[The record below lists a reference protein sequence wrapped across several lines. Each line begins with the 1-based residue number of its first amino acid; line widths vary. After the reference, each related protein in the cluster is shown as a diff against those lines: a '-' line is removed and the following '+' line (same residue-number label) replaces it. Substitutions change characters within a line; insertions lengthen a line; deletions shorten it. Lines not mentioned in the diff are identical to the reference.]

1 MRGFE
6 KNFVS
11 NNQNEHNISVCCI
24 IVTYQPDTTIL
35 KSVMA
40 AIRPQVDQVLF
51 IDNGSI
57 NEFIGWLSDKAGGA
71 EVIEMGENFGVAA
84 AQNRGICWAKRR
96 GFSHILFLDQDSI
109 PEADMVR
116 YLIEA
121 SIYLDRHKGPLGAVG
136 PRIVDARIGKDFPFI
151 NFGSLLVKRMIC
163 RQPHT
168 GKYVL
173 TDFLISSGMLVS
185 LLVFEKIGLMEEG
198 FYIDNVDL
206 EWCFRARSQ
215 GFALYGVC
223 DAKLDHNLGD
233 QVIHFWLGRLV
244 NIYRHSP
251 IRQYYMMRNRI
262 LLYRKRYTPL
272 SWAIQDFFRLSFK
285 LMFVVLFF
293 PQRRE
298 NIRMILK
305 GIGVGLRG
313 KMENITNRDNEHV
326 VAN

>member
-35 KSVMA
+35 ERVLVT
-40 AIRPQVDQVLF
+40 IRPQVDQVLLV
-51 IDNGSI
+51 DNGS
-57 NEFIGWLSDKAGGA
+57 FIGFKDWVREKARWT
-71 EVIEMGENFGVAA
+71 EVIEIGENFGMAA

-109 PEADMVR
+109 PEVGMVR
-116 YLIEA
+116 HLIEA
-121 SIYLDRHKGPLGAVG
+121 AIYLDRHKGPLGAVG

-163 RQPHT
+163 RRPHT

-185 LLVFEKIGLMEEG
+185 LLVFEQVGLMEEG
-198 FYIDNVDL
+198 FFIDNVDM
-206 EWCFRARSQ
+206 EWCFRVRSQ
-215 GFALYGVC
+215 SFALYGVC
-223 DAKLDHNLGD
+223 DARLEHSLGD
-233 QVIHFWLGRLV
+233 QVIHFWFGRSV

-251 IRQYYMMRNRI
+251 SRQYYIMRNRI
-262 LLYRKRYTPL
+262 LLYRKGYSPL
-272 SWAIQDFFRLSFK
+272 SWAIQDFFRLSLK
-285 LMFVVLFF
+285 LVFIVLFL
-293 PQRRE
+293 PQRLE
-298 NIRMILK
+298 NMRMILK
-305 GIGVGLRG
+305 GIRDGLRG
-313 KMENITNRDNEHV
+313 KVGSIQLRNN
-326 VAN
+326 